1 MTSILSSPV
10 VSSYL
15 TPWQHLMPPSFLKW
29 FLHFWETTPPQF
41 LHTPLSLLCWLF
53 FLFPSSTC
61 CIALLP
67 SLGRVLLSSFI
78 LSLGGSVESHVSI
91 YALYLHVCWWVQ
103 YFYLQLSPFSEFQG
117 CICLT
122 VLLVFNSHLLQ
133 TQICSFLSLFHFN
146 KLIIICLVAQA
157 KSSLTSF
164 LISCISSVKFY
175 LTYLSNRS
183 RIWPLPPTSTT
194 I

>member
-15 TPWQHLMPPSFLKW
+15 TPWQHLIQLMPPSFLKW
-29 FLHFWETTPPQF
+29 FFTYFWETTPPQF
-41 LHTPLSLLCWLF
+41 LHTLLSLLCWLF
-53 FLFPSSTC
+53 FLFPSSTY
-61 CIALLP
+61 CIALVP
-67 SLGRVLLSSFI
+67 SLGHVLLSSFI

-146 KLIIICLVAQA
+146 KLIIIHLVAQA

-164 LISCISSVKFY
+164 LISYISSISSVWSIF
-175 LTYLSNRS
+175 
-183 RIWPLPPTSTT
+183 
-194 I
+194 